1 VICLHCLVVQQ
12 ENLRAYLPNKAGKKM
27 KSRQPLLKSVF
38 DLASCSDVATFD
50 SMAENIQTKLVSQK
64 AEIKEYINKRLK

>member
-1 VICLHCLVVQQ
+1 
-12 ENLRAYLPNKAGKKM
+12 M